1 MTETAKPT
9 AKTSEKVLRTYFVH
23 VLDDQAEVT
32 FQCDQADVKCLR
44 VERIELA
51 SGAMEEQTYTRNR
64 IFVDDGEILRP
75 KPRGRDW
82 VPYCMTND
90 HTIWRRSK

>member
-1 MTETAKPT
+1 VTETAK
-9 AKTSEKVLRTYFVH
+9 AKTEKLLRTYFIH
-23 VLDDQAEVT
+23 VTSDHAEIT
-32 FQCDQADVKCLR
+32 FECDQADVKCLR
-44 VERIELA
+44 VERIKLA
-51 SGAMEEQTYTRNR
+51 SGADVEQIYTRNR

-82 VPYCMTND
+82 VPYCMTDD

>member
-1 MTETAKPT
+1 MVE
-9 AKTSEKVLRTYFVH
+9 
-23 VLDDQAEVT
+23 QA
-32 FQCDQADVKCLR
+32 
-44 VERIELA
+44 
-51 SGAMEEQTYTRNR
+51 YTRNR

-82 VPYCMTND
+82 VPYCMTDD